1 MFSMCKSK
9 ILFLATFFMLTT
21 YASANTCTESFF
33 YTQSSRMFS
42 PQSNIR
48 VDSIYIN
55 NQSSSWKGKKYIYN
69 NGIIEKVRADFK
81 NENHESAFW
90 IFYRD
95 TNETVLKN
103 DGYEYIV
110 SEDKKKDTSL
120 FYLKTYYKGDYQYTQ
135 IIRTTS
141 NYFSVEVTR
150 SDPTFSEMFLKNDS
164 IIETETYNYNTDS
177 SRTKQTFIVANLND
191 DTKCEQY
198 DEEGNL
204 LSSFVYKPNENG
216 YSIVQSN
223 GDDSNEIFVIYTKE
237 NTTSIRKTRKPVKIA
252 PKARYFDLL
261 GRYKFTK

>member
-1 MFSMCKSK
+1 M
-9 ILFLATFFMLTT
+9 
-21 YASANTCTESFF
+21 
-33 YTQSSRMFS
+33 
-42 PQSNIR
+42 
-48 VDSIYIN
+48 
-55 NQSSSWKGKKYIYN
+55 
-69 NGIIEKVRADFK
+69 
-81 NENHESAFW
+81 
-90 IFYRD
+90 
-95 TNETVLKN
+95 
-103 DGYEYIV
+103 
-110 SEDKKKDTSL
+110 
-120 FYLKTYYKGDYQYTQ
+120 GDYQYTQ

-150 SDPTFSEMFLKNDS
+150 SDPTFSEMFLKKDS

-223 GDDSNEIFVIYTKE
+223 GDDSKEIFVIYTKE
-237 NTTSIRKTRKPVKIA
+237 NTTSIRKTIKPVKIA